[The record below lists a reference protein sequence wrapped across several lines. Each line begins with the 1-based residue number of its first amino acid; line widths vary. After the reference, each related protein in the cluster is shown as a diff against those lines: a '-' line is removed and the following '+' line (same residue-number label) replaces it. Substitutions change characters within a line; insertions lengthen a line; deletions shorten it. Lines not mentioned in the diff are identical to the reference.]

1 MNEDSL
7 RQALVRI
14 EQRQIEHTERLA
26 IVETKVDD
34 LKSDGAARDAQLA
47 DHDKA
52 ITGMRT
58 VVKVGSWLGTV
69 GGAAGLWGMIKGFF
83 AGAQ

>member
-34 LKSDGAARDAQLA
+34 IKAEGAQRDAQLV

-58 VVKVGSWLGTV
+58 IVKAAGWLGTI
-69 GGAAGLWGMIKGFF
+69 GGAAGLWGMVKGFF
-83 AGAQ
+83 TGAQ

>member
-1 MNEDSL
+1 MNEDRL
-7 RQALVRI
+7 FRALERI
-14 EQRQIEHTERLA
+14 EARQHEHTERLVA
-26 IVETKVDD
+26 VETKVDD
-34 LKSDGAARDAQLA
+34 LKSDGAARDAQIA

-83 AGAQ
+83 TGAQ